1 MDSLTCSLR
10 NFFAKTKV
18 GASYRMSFIEG
29 KIGINECG
37 DDSFLDGKL
46 RAEFIAKYTS
56 AATESLLSAKFEA
69 EIIHEIFIRFQ
80 KKVVQLMEVEKFEC
94 VNKLYFKESSPTVSY
109 FIIFT

>member
-1 MDSLTCSLR
+1 MKDSR
-10 NFFAKTKV
+10 FNFTV
-18 GASYRMSFIEG
+18 PRDG
-29 KIGINECG
+29 GINECG

-94 VNKLYFKESSPTVSY
+94 VNFVISMTKNA
-109 FIIFT
+109 